1 MGPPT
6 AISPASYSSNV
17 VVTNSTAPRGK
28 CRAAVAIMDGEGSTA
43 MITKPEPTSCRVAPS
58 YAEFSSFSIIPREG
72 CLPAN
77 GFHVPHFKHKTWRCA
92 LIYWMGGSVC
102 SGKSSVA
109 SLLGTNSGAVVYN
122 YDAAERDHLERMGRS
137 SQIID
142 RIEDPE
148 MRRQAHDE
156 RWLSRPPAEMAG
168 RTIRSWTQRFPLVLE
183 DLETLSGERIIAHG
197 AGLFPELVANQVT
210 DQSQSVF
217 LIGTPEFIRWARRR
231 RGMGAPAMTSDPD
244 FASENII
251 ARDCLMAVRVRNQ
264 AAELGLTTKTVD
276 GTEPVEEVAE
286 RVAQVFGWS

>member
-1 MGPPT
+1 M
-6 AISPASYSSNV
+6 
-17 VVTNSTAPRGK
+17 
-28 CRAAVAIMDGEGSTA
+28 
-43 MITKPEPTSCRVAPS
+43 
-58 YAEFSSFSIIPREG
+58 
-72 CLPAN
+72 
-77 GFHVPHFKHKTWRCA
+77 
-92 LIYWMGGSVC
+92 IYWIGGSVC

-109 SLLGTNSGAVVYN
+109 SLLGTSSGAVVYN

-148 MRRQAHDE
+148 TRRQAHDE

-183 DLETLSGERIIAHG
+183 DLEALSGERIIAHG
-197 AGLFPELVANQVT
+197 AGLFPELVASQAT
-210 DQSQSVF
+210 DQSRSVF

-251 ARDCLMAVRVRNQ
+251 ARDSLMAAHVRDL
-264 AAELGLTTKTVD
+264 AAELGLATITVD
-276 GTEPVEEVAE
+276 GAE
-286 RVAQVFGWS
+286 RVEEIVGRVADLFGWS